1 MTSLAMSREE
11 REAFLADLH
20 VGVLSIP
27 EPGRGPLTVPIWYDY
42 QPGGEL
48 RFVTDRDSRKGV
60 LLAKESRVNFLVQ
73 TESLPYKYV
82 SVEGPITGI
91 SPADI
96 DRDLRPIAR
105 RYLGTEGG
113 DGYIAATQPERES
126 REQILVR
133 MQPERWL
140 TVDYTKQSQA

>member
-1 MTSLAMSREE
+1 MTSLAMTQEE

-27 EPGRGPLTVPIWYDY
+27 ETGRGPLTAPIWYDY

-48 RFVTDRDSRKGV
+48 RFVTDRGSRKGV
-60 LLAKESRVNFLVQ
+60 LLEKESRINFLVQ

-82 SVEGPITGI
+82 SVEGPIIGI

-105 RYLGTEGG
+105 RYLGPEGG
-113 DGYIAATQPERES
+113 DGYIDATQSQREG

-140 TVDYTKQSQA
+140 TVDYTKQFQA